1 MKKLCKTAFFFAP
14 LFCFLFLQG
23 CHSTTGNA
31 TANETAETVQST
43 VPMLKDTETTVFP
56 EATVQSETMTPET
69 AAPQTAA
76 PDTASKQETEET
88 LDDILDQL
96 DELDAILDGH

>member
-14 LFCFLFLQG
+14 LFCCLLLQG
-23 CHSTTGNA
+23 CHSTTDNA
-31 TANETAETVQST
+31 TVNETAETVQST
-43 VPMLKDTETTVFP
+43 VPMPKDTETTVFP
-56 EATVQSETMTPET
+56 EATAQSETMTPET